1 VPTARLDV
9 MALPLGVAP
18 YALPRRLLVTVGR
31 LELVRVDHPETAAR
45 GLEEAPVQVAGN
57 GHAVHERRV
66 AARCTFERMTQ
77 ADFGAPQP
85 IEIDPVTALEITARE
100 TVDEGASYIAQAI
113 ESDDPAEAKVLYG
126 LAAGVLKTALT
137 AVTELRKEAGRQ
149 S

>member
-1 VPTARLDV
+1 
-9 MALPLGVAP
+9 M
-18 YALPRRLLVTVGR
+18 
-31 LELVRVDHPETAAR
+31 
-45 GLEEAPVQVAGN
+45 
-57 GHAVHERRV
+57 
-66 AARCTFERMTQ
+66 AARCTFDRMTQ
-77 ADFGAPQP
+77 ADSSVPRTLGQP

-113 ESDDPAEAKVLYG
+113 ETDDAAEAKVLYG